1 MHVRT
6 FLAAVVLAAAV
17 TAFGGATTAAAH
29 SGSAPGTN
37 DDATG
42 LSVLD
47 TPVSLICHVDD
58 VLGNASACD

>member
-1 MHVRT
+1 MRT

-29 SGSAPGTN
+29 SGSAPSTN

-42 LSVLD
+42 LSILD
-47 TPVSLICHVDD
+47 TPVSLVCHVDD
-58 VLGNASACD
+58 VLGNAPACD